1 MATDQQRAEKYADW
15 LVSNKDKQGTAEWNT
30 VSSAYRELRQG
41 MSVPA
46 EQEAEPSMLSRA
58 GSALTD
64 IGKGLGSGVVRG
76 VEGALSLPDLAAEGV
91 SFLLEKPMGLLGMER
106 VTEEEKQRFAEASP
120 MTGRL
125 GLFNIR
131 EDIVEPTATA
141 LGARYEPQTVAGELA
156 QRTGELL
163 PFAPTRPLTFAAAPA
178 AAGYAAEKTAEKA
191 GAGEGLQLAARI
203 AGEIAAPVPAAKTL
217 ETVRAISDLRKS
229 KNLREI
235 AKSPNLTET
244 QATRVNRA
252 ANLEDEGIKVST
264 GQALGDE
271 ALKRSEAQSTRG
283 ADFAQSQLEDF
294 TAAVMGKLGSTSR
307 TADAAALIEV
317 QNRLGGIMNQI
328 TSGTNLKIS
337 AGDARKASKAMQKFK
352 RLKPSGAE
360 IEDMNN
366 YFARVNRRIAEGITK
381 PLSPDEYI
389 SFRQELSRLT
399 TRSEKAV
406 RETANEMLNIVDDA
420 MDKTLSDLGRAGDF
434 EKLNKARSMYRDFF
448 ALEDAAKKAAGD
460 FITPS
465 AMASALKKQS
475 GRQYTQRQRGDLGN
489 LVADADEVLKFP
501 RTSGSAENIA
511 TIIGPVVARMGARG
525 VAGYQVAGMLGLP
538 PEIGAAVANIGP
550 ATFDRLAL
558 TDKGRQYLIKKM
570 VESDPTFFTEQNAR
584 MIVGSIATALKG
596 QEQ

>member
-41 MSVPA
+41 MITPA

-58 GSALTD
+58 GGVLAD
-64 IGKGLGSGVVRG
+64 VGKGLSSGVVRG

-106 VTEEEKQRFAEASP
+106 VTEEEKRRFAEASP

-163 PFAPTRPLTFAAAPA
+163 PFAPAKPLTFAAAPA
-178 AAGYAAEKTAEKA
+178 AAGYAAEETAREA

-203 AGEIAAPVPAAKTL
+203 AGEIAAPVPTAKTL

-235 AKSPNLTET
+235 AQSPNLTDT
-244 QATRVNRA
+244 QATRVSRA

-271 ALKRSEAQSTRG
+271 AMKRSEAQSSRG

-294 TAAVMGKLGSTSR
+294 TASVMGKLGSSSR
-307 TADAAALIEV
+307 TADAAALIEI
-317 QNRLGGIMNQI
+317 QERLGGIMNSV

-337 AGDARKASKAMQKFK
+337 AGDARKVSKALSNFK
-352 RLKPSGAE
+352 KLKPSGVE

-366 YFARVNRRIAEGITK
+366 YFARVNRRISQGIAD

-406 RETANEMLNIVDDA
+406 RDTANKMLDIVDDA
-420 MDKTLSDLGRAGDF
+420 MDKTLSDLGRSGDF
-434 EKLNKARSMYRDFF
+434 AKLNEARSMYRDFF

-460 FITPS
+460 FVTPS

-475 GRQYTQRQRGDLGN
+475 GRQYIQRKRGDLGN
-489 LVADADEVLKFP
+489 LVADADEILKFP
-501 RTSGSAENIA
+501 RTSGSAENFA
-511 TIIGPVVARMGARG
+511 TIIGPTVARYGTRAL
-525 VAGYQVAGMLGLP
+525 AGGEAAQLLGLP
-538 PEIGAAVANIGP
+538 YGVGVAVANIGP

-558 TDKGRQYLIKKM
+558 TDKGRQYLINKM